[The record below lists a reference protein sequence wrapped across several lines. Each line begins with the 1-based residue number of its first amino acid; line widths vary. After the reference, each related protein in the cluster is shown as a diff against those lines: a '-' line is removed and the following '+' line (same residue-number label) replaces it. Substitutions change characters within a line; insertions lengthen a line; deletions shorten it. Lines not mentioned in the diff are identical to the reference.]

1 MTHTL
6 HRTKYT
12 PSEHEEYIVFAM
24 AAQGFNSEG
33 AGPKLARIFEIMLR
47 HQPVNAGDDNIG
59 GLLTGETVESI
70 LSHASG
76 KSYMAAVYDTREK
89 AEAAIKEIKEAD
101 LGMSVVMTG
110 NRQNIFSILESV
122 GLRPHTVNLSL
133 GFLGKAEKLP
143 PPEILDITSMCGHG
157 MVCPDHVKYVIRQVE
172 SGKMTAR
179 EAALDLA
186 RPCTCAMFNPRRA
199 EEVLTRI
206 CHAQSPGGGSG
217 IDDKGGD
224 GH

>member
-6 HRTKYT
+6 HRTRYT
-12 PSEHEEYIVFAM
+12 PLEHEEYIVFVM
-24 AAQGFNSEG
+24 AAQGFNSDG
-33 AGPKLARIFEIMLR
+33 AGPKLAKIFEIMLR

-70 LSHASG
+70 LSHASN

-89 AEAAIKEIKEAD
+89 AEAAVKDIKEAD
-101 LGMSVVMTG
+101 LGISVVMTG
-110 NRQNIFSILESV
+110 DRAKIFSILESV

-133 GFLGKAEKLP
+133 GFLGRREKLP

-157 MVCPDHVKYVIRQVE
+157 MVCPDHVKYVVRQIE
-172 SGKMTAR
+172 SGKMTVR

-206 CHAQSPGGGSG
+206 CRARTLTGSPVADGEGGAGQ
-217 IDDKGGD
+217 
-224 GH
+224 